1 MSPAPESSLT
11 NSTPNLDSP
20 SPSSSTNP
28 TTTGPDAESPS
39 PSSSPTPVAA
49 IAGGVIG
56 GVAALALAAAAAWLF
71 LRRRKRTADAA
82 LVPGTDPDE
91 PAPGYYAAASAPHK
105 DGYELTGSKFVPLEL
120 NSNRDHAELGG
131 SPLFYAGPPVGEPVT
146 GPVEMDA
153 TLPGRHH

>member
-11 NSTPNLDSP
+11 NSTPNLD
-20 SPSSSTNP
+20 
-28 TTTGPDAESPS
+28 S